1 MAALLR
7 RQGKEV
13 PQTIERELLLDT
25 GADTTTIKEMHMRSL
40 FVPVRG
46 ATEVRGATTDA
57 GSTQCN
63 TYDLSL
69 EFINSA
75 GDRPLF
81 LSSVEVIGRP
91 FHNEVIDGVIG
102 RDVMANMILT
112 IEGPR
117 KQFSVLY

>member
-13 PQTIERELLLDT
+13 PERIELELLLDT

-40 FVPVRG
+40 GVPVRG

-57 GSTQCN
+57 GATECN

-75 GDRPLF
+75 GDRPLT
-81 LSSVEVIGRP
+81 LTSVEVIGRP
-91 FHNEVIDGVIG
+91 FHNEMIDGVVG
-102 RDVMANMILT
+102 RDVMSNMVLT
-112 IEGPR
+112 IEGHLR
-117 KQFSVLY
+117 QFSVVY